1 MISGVIHG
9 VIRPT
14 VRATLSKGGGGVIA
28 THTVMRDSR
37 VMRDSLRMTD
47 RG

>member
-14 VRATLSKGGGGVIA
+14 VLATLSKGGGAWILITGFWRDVGVWSDTA
-28 THTVMRDSR
+28 VWRD
-37 VMRDSLRMTD
+37 
-47 RG
+47 